1 MRSSGISHTK
11 NNLST
16 IFFYYLFLILSPLI
30 PYKIIINSK
39 RAISSHNYF
48 EKNKFILIHNGFKK
62 KIHARFI
69 KNRVSNTFRIGHYAR
84 FDPQKNHKLI
94 LDCASVLKKKKINF
108 CIYMHGRHINK
119 KNKFLLDEVMKNKL
133 NNHVK
138 LLDEIS
144 NVDSSMRKMDCIIS
158 ASSFGEGF
166 RMF

>member
-1 MRSSGISHTK
+1 MYHADIIGGLVSRFCGVKKIFWNVRSSGISHTK

-62 KIHARFI
+62 KKIHARFI

-84 FDPQKNHKLI
+84 FDPQKNHK
-94 LDCASVLKKKKINF
+94 AYS
-108 CIYMHGRHINK
+108 
-119 KNKFLLDEVMKNKL
+119 
-133 NNHVK
+133 
-138 LLDEIS
+138 
-144 NVDSSMRKMDCIIS
+144 
-158 ASSFGEGF
+158 
-166 RMF
+166 